1 MAEDKHLYKI
11 IYYDTD
17 KVHEIYAN
25 IINESSIFGFVEI
38 SEIVFESDS
47 KIIDPAE
54 ERLKDEF
61 ANVKTTYIPQQA
73 IIRIDYVTKK
83 GIAKIIDTDSKN
95 GSNVKPIQK
104 NILTFN

>member
-1 MAEDKHLYKI
+1 MAEEKRLYKI
-11 IYYDTD
+11 IYHDTEN
-17 KVHEIYAN
+17 VHEIYAN
-25 IINESSIFGFVEI
+25 IINDSSIFGFVEI
-38 SEIVFESDS
+38 SEIVFEKNS

-83 GIAKIIDTDSKN
+83 GIAKIIDTESKHD
-95 GSNVKPIQK
+95 SNVTPLQK